1 MTYELFLTTFDR
13 AETAGEASFW
23 LHEWVRKG
31 ELQLL
36 DVVVLAKRED
46 HGAVIRE
53 IGDLGSQHGER
64 IGAIV
69 GGLLGLAGGP
79 AAVAALAAL
88 GAAGAAVGAAG
99 ELLGSR
105 DLYHDD
111 LKEIAQA
118 LTPGT
123 SALLALLAPEH
134 AASYARH
141 IADFGGETMRFSM
154 SNDAGQEFQDAKRAF
169 IARQSERHRQQLAAW
184 SSTTAEENADLD
196 VMNHELAQLYAT
208 ISRGPDS
215 QQADLR
221 MQAAALRTRR
231 DAARQLLNQT
241 LAAAVQRL
249 DEEIVKYQ
257 EALSR
262 ATSEDAHAALAA
274 EYETLRQSRVAAEQ
288 QLAASQD
295 AELHERWRDI
305 TALQTLAT
313 RADPATRITLD
324 MQLAELRD
332 LYAVAREARSSTT
345 TRPVMNAEPAPR
357 IIPLGAQV
365 ACIDGYGG
373 SMTGLIVD
381 PLARR
386 LTHIVVRDYTVPAV
400 DHLVSLA
407 QVAGTTEDRVRLGCS
422 RDTLAALD
430 PFADERYIR
439 SEASYYMP
447 IYAID
452 PFMEFEAE
460 HIPLVTEQIPPGELA
475 IQDGAQILASDG
487 PVGEVSAFVV
497 KNGSG
502 AISAIVVRVGDG
514 PTSREHTISIAEVEQ
529 IGSRTLSLTL
539 AREQVARLP
548 ARPLPHD

>member
-1 MTYELFLTTFDR
+1 MSYEFFLTAFDR
-13 AETAGEASFW
+13 AGTAGEAASW

-31 ELQLL
+31 ELQVL

-46 HGAVIRE
+46 GSALIRE
-53 IGDLGSQHGER
+53 NGDLGSQHAER

-69 GGLLGLAGGP
+69 GGLLGAPGGP
-79 AAVAALAAL
+79 VALAAL
-88 GAAGAAVGAAG
+88 GAAGAALGAAG
-99 ELLGSR
+99 ELLASR
-105 DLYHDD
+105 GLYYDD
-111 LKEIAQA
+111 LKEFEQA
-118 LTPGT
+118 LAPGT

-154 SNDAGQEFQDAKRAF
+154 TNDSGQEFQHAKHAF
-169 IARQSERHRQQLAAW
+169 IARQSERRREQLAAW
-184 SSTTAEENADLD
+184 SSTTAEQAAELHP
-196 VMNHELAQLYAT
+196 MNHELQQLYAA
-208 ISRGPDS
+208 ISSTPER
-215 QQADLR
+215 QQAELR
-221 MQAAALRTRR
+221 VQAAALRTRR

-249 DEEIVKYQ
+249 DEEIARYQ

-262 ATSEDAHAALAA
+262 ATSEETHAALAT
-274 EYETLRQSRVAAEQ
+274 EYERLLGSRVAAEQ

-295 AELHERWRDI
+295 AELHERRRDI
-305 TALQTLAT
+305 TALQRLAA
-313 RADPATRITLD
+313 RADRATRITLD

-365 ACIDGYGG
+365 ECMDGYGG
-373 SMTGLIVD
+373 SVTGLIVD

-407 QVAGTTEDRVRLGCS
+407 QVAVTTEDRVRLGCS
-422 RDTLAALD
+422 RDTLAALE

-452 PFMEFEAE
+452 SFMEFEAE

-487 PVGEVSAFVV
+487 PIGEVSAFVV
-497 KNGSG
+497 EGASG

-514 PTSREHTISIAEVEQ
+514 PTSRKQTIPIREVER
-529 IGSRTLSLTL
+529 IGSRTLSLRL
-539 AREQVARLP
+539 ARGQVARLP
-548 ARPLPHD
+548 ARSV

>member
-1 MTYELFLTTFDR
+1 
-13 AETAGEASFW
+13 
-23 LHEWVRKG
+23 
-31 ELQLL
+31 
-36 DVVVLAKRED
+36 
-46 HGAVIRE
+46 
-53 IGDLGSQHGER
+53 GSQHGER
-64 IGAIV
+64 IGAIL
-69 GGLLGLAGGP
+69 GGLLGAPGGP
-79 AAVAALAAL
+79 AALAAL
-88 GAAGAAVGAAG
+88 AAAGAAVGAAS
-99 ELLGSR
+99 ELLASR

-111 LKEIAQA
+111 LKEFEQA
-118 LTPGT
+118 LAPGT

-154 SNDAGQEFQDAKRAF
+154 TNDAGQEFQHAKHAF
-169 IARQSERHRQQLAAW
+169 IAHQAERRRQQLAAW
-184 SSTTAEENADLD
+184 SSTTAEQAADLGAL
-196 VMNHELAQLYAT
+196 NRELPQLYAT
-208 ISRGPDS
+208 ISSTPEP

-221 MQAAALRTRR
+221 VRAAALRTCR

-249 DEEIVKYQ
+249 DEEIARYQ

-365 ACIDGYGG
+365 ECMDGYGG
-373 SMTGLIVD
+373 SVTHLIVE

-400 DHLVSLA
+400 DHLVPVA
-407 QVAGTTEDRVRLGCS
+407 RVAGTTHERVRLDCT
-422 RDTLAALD
+422 RETLAALE
-430 PFADERYIR
+430 PFAQERYIR
-439 SEASYYMP
+439 SNASYYMP
-447 IYAID
+447 IYAVI
-452 PFMEFEAE
+452 PSAEFEAE

-475 IQDGAQILASDG
+475 IQGGAQVLASDG
-487 PVGEVSAFVV
+487 PVGEVVAFVV
-497 KNGSG
+497 EGASG
-502 AISAIVVRVGDG
+502 AISSIVVRLGDW
-514 PTSREHTISIAEVEQ
+514 PTKREQVIPIAEVER
-529 IGSRTLSLTL
+529 IGSRAVYLKL

-548 ARPLPHD
+548 ARPLPRD

>member
-1 MTYELFLTTFDR
+1 MSYELFLTTFDR
-13 AETAGEASFW
+13 AATAGEAASW

-46 HGAVIRE
+46 GSGLIRE
-53 IGDLGSQHGER
+53 IGDLGSQHAER

-69 GGLLGLAGGP
+69 GGLLGAPGGP
-79 AAVAALAAL
+79 AALAAL
-88 GAAGAAVGAAG
+88 GAAGAATGAVG
-99 ELLGSR
+99 ELLASR
-105 DLYHDD
+105 GLYYDD
-111 LKEIAQA
+111 LKELEQA
-118 LTPGT
+118 LAPGT

-154 SNDAGQEFQDAKRAF
+154 TNDAGQEFQDAKRAF
-169 IARQSERHRQQLAAW
+169 IARQSERRRQQLAAW
-184 SSTTAEENADLD
+184 SSTTAEQAADLHA
-196 VMNHELAQLYAT
+196 MNHELLQLYAT
-208 ISRGPDS
+208 ISSTPER

-221 MQAAALRTRR
+221 VQAAALRTRR

-249 DEEIVKYQ
+249 DEEIVRYQ

-274 EYETLRQSRVAAEQ
+274 EYETLLGSRVAAKQ

-295 AELHERWRDI
+295 AELHERRRDI

-313 RADPATRITLD
+313 RADPETRITLD

-365 ACIDGYGG
+365 ECMDGYGG
-373 SMTGLIVD
+373 SVTGLIVD

-400 DHLVSLA
+400 DHVVSLA
-407 QVAGTTEDRVRLGCS
+407 QVAVTTEDRVRLGCS
-422 RDTLAALD
+422 RDTLAALEGLVLHANLRAR
-430 PFADERYIR
+430 PFHGVRGRA
-439 SEASYYMP
+439 
-447 IYAID
+447 
-452 PFMEFEAE
+452 
-460 HIPLVTEQIPPGELA
+460 H
-475 IQDGAQILASDG
+475 
-487 PVGEVSAFVV
+487 PVGHRADPTRRTGDPGWRADPGQRWACRRNE
-497 KNGSG
+497 
-502 AISAIVVRVGDG
+502 RVCCRGCE
-514 PTSREHTISIAEVEQ
+514 R
-529 IGSRTLSLTL
+529 RY
-539 AREQVARLP
+539 
-548 ARPLPHD
+548 

>member
-1 MTYELFLTTFDR
+1 MTYEVFLTTFDR
-13 AETAGEASFW
+13 AGTAGEAASW

-31 ELQLL
+31 ELQVL
-36 DVVVLAKRED
+36 DVVVLAKRAD
-46 HGAVIRE
+46 GSALIRE
-53 IGDLGSQHGER
+53 NGDLGSQHGER
-64 IGAIV
+64 IGAIL
-69 GGLLGLAGGP
+69 GGLLGAPGGLV
-79 AAVAALAAL
+79 AVAAL
-88 GAAGAAVGAAG
+88 GAAGGFVGTAG
-99 ELLGSR
+99 ELLASR
-105 DLYHDD
+105 DLYRDD
-111 LKEIAQA
+111 LKEFEQA

-134 AASYARH
+134 AAIYARR

-154 SNDAGQEFQDAKRAF
+154 SNDAGQEFQDAKHAF
-169 IARQSERHRQQLAAW
+169 IARQSERRRQQLAAW

-196 VMNHELAQLYAT
+196 VMNRVLAQLYAT
-208 ISRGPDS
+208 ISRAPER

-221 MQAAALRTRR
+221 VQAAALRTRR

-241 LAAAVQRL
+241 LAAAIQRL
-249 DEEIVKYQ
+249 DEKIANYQ
-257 EALSR
+257 QARSR
-262 ATSEDAHAALAA
+262 ATSADAHAALAA
-274 EYETLRQSRVAAEQ
+274 EYETLLGSRVAAEQ

-313 RADPATRITLD
+313 RADRATRITLD

-332 LYAVAREARSSTT
+332 VYAVAREARSLTT

-365 ACIDGYGG
+365 ECMDGYGG
-373 SMTGLIVD
+373 SVTGLIVD
-381 PLARR
+381 PLAQR

-407 QVAGTTEDRVRLGCS
+407 QVAVTTENRVRLGCS
-422 RDTLAALD
+422 RDTLAAIE

-439 SEASYYMP
+439 SVASYSMP
-447 IYAID
+447 IYALD

-475 IQDGAQILASDG
+475 IQAGAQILASDG

-497 KNGSG
+497 GG
-502 AISAIVVRVGDG
+502 ASDAMSALIVRVGDG
-514 PTSREHTISIAEVEQ
+514 PTSREQTILIAA
-529 IGSRTLSLTL
+529 IGRIDSRAIYLTL
-539 AREQVARLP
+539 TRQQVATLLP
-548 ARPLPHD
+548 RD